1 MLAGGGPADVVDLT
15 VALALEMCA
24 AAGRPVEED
33 QARAALADGRA
44 MDIWRDMIS
53 RQGGDPNAP
62 LPLAPETETVTAPAD
77 GVLTTLDALAVGVA
91 AWRLGAGRARKED
104 PVQAVAGVTMHA
116 KPGDEVRA
124 GQSLLTLHTATP
136 ERFTRAREALAGG
149 IVISEAGSP
158 EAADA
163 VARRQR
169 GVIL

>member
-1 MLAGGGPADVVDLT
+1 
-15 VALALEMCA
+15 
-24 AAGRPVEED
+24 
-33 QARAALADGRA
+33 

-149 IVISEAGSP
+149 IVISEARSQ

-163 VARRQR
+163 VACRER
-169 GVIL
+169 GVILERIG

>member
-1 MLAGGGPADVVDLT
+1 MTTATAATGSFETDTPTVRETLPLSLARRGEPA
-15 VALALEMCA
+15 
-24 AAGRPVEED
+24 P
-33 QARAALADGRA
+33 ARRLPWRHVLSAALAVSLCA
-44 MDIWRDMIS
+44 
-53 RQGGDPNAP
+53 
-62 LPLAPETETVTAPAD
+62 
-77 GVLTTLDALAVGVA
+77 AVGVA

-124 GQSLLTLHTATP
+124 GQPLLTLHTATP

-169 GVIL
+169 GVILERIG